1 MTMTDPMTT
10 VRQYID
16 GFNRGDSTAMAAAF
30 ADPGWILDGIAP
42 HVWHGPTA
50 SQDWYRDMLVKA
62 EHPGA
67 SDLALTLGE
76 PRHVDVAG
84 DSAYVV
90 VPASMAFKARGKQVT
105 QSGATLT
112 MALRTGL
119 IAIAST
125 AFALRAPEPANR
137 SSPRRQGFGG

>member
-125 AFALRAPEPANR
+125 AFA
-137 SSPRRQGFGG
+137 

>member
-10 VRQYID
+10 VRHYIN
-16 GFNRGDSTAMAAAF
+16 GFIRGDSDAMAAVF
-30 ADPGWILDGIAP
+30 VDPGWILDGIAP

-50 SQDWYRDMLVKA
+50 TQDWYRAMLVEA
-62 EHPGA
+62 EHLGA
-67 SDLALTLGE
+67 SGFVFTLGE

-90 VPASMAFKARGKQVT
+90 VPASMTFKVGGKQVT

-112 MALRTGL
+112 M
-119 IAIAST
+119 
-125 AFALRAPEPANR
+125 
-137 SSPRRQGFGG
+137 

>member
-16 GFNRGDSTAMAAAF
+16 GFNRGDSKAMAAAF

-50 SQDWYRDMLVKA
+50 AQDWYRDMLVEA
-62 EHPGA
+62 EHLGA
-67 SDLALTLGE
+67 SGFVLTLGE
-76 PRHVDVAG
+76 SRHVDVTG

-90 VPASMAFKARGKQVT
+90 VVLNNLIGALYDVFIAHDVALAMSFVFSALGCAVVIALSVWKRRGLAHSV
-105 QSGATLT
+105 
-112 MALRTGL
+112 AL
-119 IAIAST
+119 AH
-125 AFALRAPEPANR
+125 
-137 SSPRRQGFGG
+137 